1 VVVGVVRGCSGD
13 SRMPLRGKFL
23 ARFGFA
29 GGVLAAVAAAWLGV
43 MAKTSR
49 TDIQIEDAWVQETN
63 EWRAALH
70 LKIVSTGR
78 VADRIVRGS
87 TLLGKRVA
95 FFDQFGQPSKEL
107 LIPADSNWVLGDGA
121 PRVELV
127 GLPRQIKSPSSFAVL
142 LVFGNAGK
150 IWHTVRVEA
159 ASPVAEST
167 EQ

>member
-1 VVVGVVRGCSGD
+1 
-13 SRMPLRGKFL
+13 MPLRRKVL
-23 ARFGFA
+23 VRCGFA
-29 GGVLAAVAAAWLGV
+29 VGGLAAVVATWLGV

-63 EWRAALH
+63 GWRAALH

-87 TLLGKRVA
+87 TLLAKRVA

-107 LIPADSNWVLGDGA
+107 LIPADSSWVLGDGT

-127 GLPRQIKSPSSFAVL
+127 GLTRPIKSPSSFAVL
-142 LVFGNAGK
+142 FVFGTAGK
-150 IWHTVRVEA
+150 IWHTVRVEPP
-159 ASPVAEST
+159 SPAAESNRT
-167 EQ
+167 EK